1 MGALTALQT
10 AVRDIAHLVGIATP
24 EHLGY
29 QAIVV
34 GRLIAWMGVFEPVPV
49 LSKDL
54 LEDIPV
60 PCKCYKHQG
69 APS

>member
-10 AVRDIAHLVGIATP
+10 AVLHIAHLVGISTP
-24 EHLGY
+24 KHLGY
-29 QAIVV
+29 QTIVV
-34 GRLIAWMGVFEPVPV
+34 GRLVAWMGVFEPVPV

-54 LEDIPV
+54 LEDIPG
-60 PCKCYKHQG
+60 PCRCYTHQG

>member
-10 AVRDIAHLVGIATP
+10 AVLDIAHLVGISTP

-29 QAIVV
+29 QAIGVR
-34 GRLIAWMGVFEPVPV
+34 RLVAWMGVFEPVPV
-49 LSKDL
+49 LSKAL
-54 LEDIPV
+54 LEDMPL
-60 PCKCYKHQG
+60 PCRCYKHQG

>member
-10 AVRDIAHLVGIATP
+10 AVRHLAQLVGISTP
-24 EHLGY
+24 KHLGS
-29 QAIVV
+29 QAIIV
-34 GRLIAWMGVFEPVPV
+34 GRLGAWMGVLKPVPV

-54 LEDIPV
+54 LEDIPG
-60 PCKCYKHQG
+60 PCRCYTHQG